1 MSLSQRLFGRPLR
14 SDEEDTERIGV
25 LTGVA
30 VLGLDALASA
40 SYGPEAALTGLIP
53 LGHLGSHVIVPIS
66 ISIVVLLWIVALSYY
81 QTIAAYPD
89 GGGSFT
95 VAKTNLSR
103 LWGLVAAAA
112 LCVDYIINVAVAIS
126 AGVGVIVSAVP
137 PLLPYTLTLTLL
149 ILALLTIVNLR
160 GIRTAGLVFLT
171 PTYAFVLCLGLTVLF
186 GLITTFPWTAPAL
199 TASASASTAAAASGA
214 AASAAAAASASTPAP
229 YATATMATVGWW
241 LLLRSFAS
249 GCTAMTGVEAV
260 SNATPIFK
268 EPHVRRA
275 QLTLLLIV
283 SILAFLVCGIALLC
297 RAYGITATK
306 PGEPGYQSVLSLVV
320 DAVIGHGI
328 GYFITMGTVLSV
340 LSLSA
345 NTSFADFPRVCRL
358 LALDADLPP
367 EFAHR
372 GPRLVYTTGI
382 ITLTVLAGGL
392 LIAFGGITDRLI
404 PLFAVGAFLAFTMSQ
419 VGMVVHWWR
428 DPGRHPM
435 KMTLNALGAVAT
447 MVALGIIVVSK
458 FAEGAWLTVIVIPG
472 LVLLFMQNRK
482 FHERLWAETAA
493 ENTPLDTSSLTHP
506 LFVIPLRRLDRTAH
520 KALRFSLAHSAD
532 VYAVQVLAEDLE
544 SEDLTPHWPTLIAEP
559 ARNAGLT
566 PPRLVVLHSPYR
578 EFYSPFIKWIACMAT
593 THRDR
598 HIVIVIPEV
607 VHRRWY
613 HFLMNRRETWLKTR
627 LLLYGGPHVVVMNTP
642 FYPDIDPTQHPG
654 PLESD

>member
-1 MSLSQRLFGRPLR
+1 MSISERLFGRPLR
-14 SDEEDTERIGV
+14 SDEEGAERIGV

-40 SYGPEAALTGLIP
+40 AYGPEAALTVLIP
-53 LGHLGSHVIVPIS
+53 LGHLGSQIIVPIS
-66 ISIVVLLWIVALSYY
+66 ICIVVLLWIVALSYY

-95 VAKTNLSR
+95 VAKSNLNR
-103 LWGLVAAAA
+103 LLGLVAAAA

-126 AGVGVIVSAVP
+126 AGVGVIVSAAP

-160 GIRTAGLVFLT
+160 GVRTAGLVFLT
-171 PTYAFVLCLGLTVLF
+171 PTYAFVLCLGATVLF
-186 GLITTFPWTAPAL
+186 GLITTFPWSAVNL
-199 TASASASTAAAASGA
+199 SASASAA
-214 AASAAAAASASTPAP
+214 TPTR
-229 YATATMATVGWW
+229 YAGATMATIGWW

-260 SNATPIFK
+260 SNATPLFK
-268 EPHVRRA
+268 EPHVRHARI
-275 QLTLLLIV
+275 TLVLIV
-283 SILAFLVCGIALLC
+283 SILAFLVCGTALLC
-297 RAYGITATK
+297 RAYGITATE
-306 PGEPGYQSVLSLVV
+306 PGQPGYQSVLSLVV

-328 GYFITMGTVLSV
+328 GYFITMGAVLSV

-372 GPRLVYTTGI
+372 GPRLVYNAGI
-382 ITLTVLAGGL
+382 VTLTVLAGGL

-419 VGMVVHWWR
+419 AGMVVHWWR
-428 DPGRHPM
+428 AQGRHPM
-435 KMTLNALGAVAT
+435 KLTINALGALAT
-447 MVALGIIVVSK
+447 LVALGIIVVSK
-458 FAEGAWLTVIVIPG
+458 FTEGAWLTVIVIPG
-472 LVLLFMQNRK
+472 LVLLFMHNRRY
-482 FHERLWAETAA
+482 HERLWAVTEEKSPIDVSGLTR
-493 ENTPLDTSSLTHP
+493 PLY
-506 LFVIPLRRLDRTAH
+506 VIPLRRFDRSTH
-520 KALRFSLAHSAD
+520 KALRFSLALSAE

-544 SEDLTPHWPTLIAEP
+544 SEDLTSRWPELVEAP
-559 ARNAGLT
+559 ARSAGLT
-566 PPRLVVLHSPYR
+566 PPSLVVLRSPYR
-578 EFYSPFIKWIACMAT
+578 EFYSPFIRWIARLAT

-607 VHRRWY
+607 VYRRWY
-613 HFLMNRRETWLKTR
+613 HFLLNRHETWLKTR

-642 FYPDIDPTQHPG
+642 FYPDVDPNRHPG
-654 PLESD
+654 PLEA